1 VADESKSSEE
11 THEEDPTS
19 EAQRFFALL
28 SLLDK
33 NVPELEAW
41 RLEDG
46 YGDEFD
52 SEVLGLSEAWML
64 ATRHLFDD
72 GDRPIDVDG
81 VWPRLL
87 AVIEVALVL
96 CEQLFDDA
104 RDDDGLAV
112 DVFAGSGIMCDVTR
126 NVASLEVLL
135 PWMGPVSLESA
146 RIEISNHTTS
156 RSYDINDVDRSK
168 SGLSYKPLAISP
180 LALVPDRRS

>member
-1 VADESKSSEE
+1 MVDESKSSEE
-11 THEEDPTS
+11 SHEEGPTS
-19 EAQRFFALL
+19 EAQRFSALL
-28 SLLDK
+28 SLLHE
-33 NVPELEAW
+33 NVPVLEAW
-41 RLEDG
+41 RQEDA

-64 ATRHLFDD
+64 VNRHLFDD
-72 GDRPIDVDG
+72 DDRPIDGEG

-87 AVIEVALVL
+87 AVIEVALEL
-96 CEQLFDDA
+96 GDLLFDDA
-104 RDDDGLAV
+104 RDDDGLVV

-156 RSYDINDVDRSK
+156 RGYDITDVDWSK
-168 SGLSYKPLAISP
+168 SGLSYRPLAISP
-180 LALVPDRRS
+180 QALVPARRS